1 MREKKVLV
9 PLDGSQE
16 SEAIFPVIEEI
27 AGPLDWEIVLFQTVT
42 IPPMDA
48 IGLQH
53 VAAADDLLLMQ
64 SRANEYL
71 EYLAGRLTAKGIRA
85 VAKVRIGDAT
95 REILAAVAEEK
106 VDLIAMTTHGRSGLG
121 RLLFGS
127 VAENLL
133 RSAPVPVLLLRMTKE
148 ALKMPVSAAGEQSG
162 NRKAEKR

>member
-1 MREKKVLV
+1 
-9 PLDGSQE
+9 
-16 SEAIFPVIEEI
+16 
-27 AGPLDWEIVLFQTVT
+27 
-42 IPPMDA
+42 
-48 IGLQH
+48 
-53 VAAADDLLLMQ
+53 MQ

-85 VAKVRIGDAT
+85 VAKVRIGDPS

-148 ALKMPVSAAGEQSG
+148 ALKMPVSAAGERSG